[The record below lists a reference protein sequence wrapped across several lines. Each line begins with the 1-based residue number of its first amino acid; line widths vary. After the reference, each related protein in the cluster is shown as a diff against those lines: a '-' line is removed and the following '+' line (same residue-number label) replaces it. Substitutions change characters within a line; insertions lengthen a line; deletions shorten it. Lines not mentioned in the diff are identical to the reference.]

1 MRKRM
6 SGIFTSEQAPTRA
19 SAPEA
24 KVRPG
29 NRRRS
34 RPNTTLRAL
43 TGGETNETLDDHV
56 SRHKPAASGDVSRLA
71 ADAAGSLAAR
81 NGGDQHIHIHNGITY
96 DIGSLLQSG
105 IDDGHLFFRDG
116 LVHDVRNILQA
127 LLSGVWV
134 AENLIREE
142 RVNEVP
148 EILGEIGAQV
158 DRASALLRRM
168 QQTSYSIKTQRS
180 AIDIAKMLTRQK
192 ASLRWALGASYD
204 LMTAVATN
212 LSPTYCVESELEDVI
227 LNLVVNAR
235 DAMPSGGR
243 ITIEATRSTGA
254 GADEGVILRVHDTG
268 AGMSMGVAAKAFEP
282 YFTTKGAAGG
292 TGLGLAMV
300 ASFARSSGG
309 SARIEHTSASGT
321 TVALYLPNT
330 PQS

>member
-43 TGGETNETLDDHV
+43 TGGETNEATLDDHV
-56 SRHKPAASGDVSRLA
+56 SQHKPAASGDVSRLA
-71 ADAAGSLAAR
+71 ADPAGSLAAR
-81 NGGDQHIHIHNGITY
+81 NGGDQHIYIHNGITY

-142 RVNEVP
+142 RVNEFP
-148 EILGEIGAQV
+148 GEIGAQV

-168 QQTSYSIKTQRS
+168 QQTSHSIKTQRS
-180 AIDIAKMLTRQK
+180 AIDIAKMLRRQE
-192 ASLRWALGASYD
+192 ASLRWALGVSYD
-204 LMTAVATN
+204 LMTAVATD
-212 LSPTYCVESELEDVI
+212 LPPTYCVESELEDVI

-243 ITIEATRSTGA
+243 VTIEVTRSMGA
-254 GADEGVILRVHDTG
+254 GADDGVILRVHDTG
-268 AGMSMGVAAKAFEP
+268 VGMSMGSQPKPSNLISQLRAQPVEWD
-282 YFTTKGAAGG
+282 
-292 TGLGLAMV
+292 
-300 ASFARSSGG
+300 
-309 SARIEHTSASGT
+309 
-321 TVALYLPNT
+321 
-330 PQS
+330 

>member
-1 MRKRM
+1 M
-6 SGIFTSEQAPTRA
+6 SGMSTSEQAPTRA
-19 SAPEA
+19 NAPETRG
-24 KVRPG
+24 RPG

-43 TGGETNETLDDHV
+43 TGGEANETLDGHV
-56 SRHKPAASGDVSRLA
+56 SRHEPAKLGDVPRLA
-71 ADAAGSLAAR
+71 ADAAGGLAAR
-81 NGGDQHIHIHNGITY
+81 NDSDQHSYIHNGITY

-105 IDDGHLFFRDG
+105 IDDDRHLFFRDG

-134 AENLIREE
+134 AKNLIREE

-158 DRASALLRRM
+158 NRASALLRRM
-168 QQTSYSIKTQRS
+168 QRTSRSIKTRRS
-180 AIDIAKMLTRQK
+180 AIDIGKMLTRQK
-192 ASLRWALGASYD
+192 ASLSWALGASYE
-204 LMTAVATN
+204 LMTAVATD
-212 LSPTYCVESELEDVI
+212 LPPTYCVESELEDVV
-227 LNLVVNAR
+227 LNLVMNAR

-243 ITIEATRSTGA
+243 VTIEATRSTGS

-268 AGMSMGVAAKAFEP
+268 VGMSMGGAAKAFEP
-282 YFTTKGAAGG
+282 YFTTKGAVGG
-292 TGLGLAMV
+292 AGLGLAMV
-300 ASFARSSGG
+300 ASFARSIGG